1 MEVYSET
8 HVKHVD
14 QDDGC
19 TINVSDHIVL
29 LARPEKID
37 LEALWW
43 EFDQT
48 LRRELGSLLKMEYG
62 AVAQKYGLL
71 NFNERFLEERRRTLL
86 GLFLRGNGSKLHV
99 FENAPVV
106 RALVDLGL
114 IPGETPH
121 GRPRQNFPREHGAM
135 GDFLA
140 ELPRQTQ
147 LQVID
152 KVLKEDLDDV
162 IRLGQRETLGMSE
175 LETMLFRGKAHTVD
189 ALRDLA
195 DAMERN
201 VAPVDRSKGVF
212 SGTGTGR
219 TYAPIWFTQFL
230 ASKGVWLLPLR
241 FYDRILAFW
250 PGHLR
255 PLLLLLSVPPH
266 SRDVADGMLATFNRD
281 LTSLRQVPNAFVMAA
296 LSSTMWSE
304 RRFCPAA
311 LFHMKMHYGT
321 ADQGRSSSINHVYMV
336 LAELFDADLRERG
349 EARLLD
355 GRKRATS
362 IDAFRWVEHPTASN
376 MKKAS
381 RILGRDWQ
389 EITIPDHTR
398 QLAAEMRELLPS
410 FKVQNMRAVRNAVD
424 FFLIYS
430 LVLGPELQI
439 GRLRDI
445 TRHDHVRSEIAP
457 HETFFE
463 FLLSR
468 CLTRGADAARSAMSK
483 MQDLWK
489 AGAARDGYDRHV
501 PCPFDATFDRLPSKK
516 HERGRAGRALD
527 QEVIDILI
535 ELNRAGGWAFAR
547 SLAHCYYIVRNP
559 DGVFERMFWPLA
571 PLALEISLRTGH
583 RLRTV
588 RWLDSGEG
596 DERTYDPITMTDR
609 QNLLSCAIEGRRQ
622 FAIRYLR
629 LDDADRTPVNAMYLC
644 VAKSGAYESAYL
656 PPELIEPICQLRDLQ
671 VRYNPMMRPVPA
683 VDNRARTTETD
694 DSLFANVFHLFRT
707 PERFQ
712 DVVSDSRM
720 RTYYKAFL
728 KYAQPIV
735 AERLGRDYPLVD
747 LERDLVLTTFHDHRR
762 SLVTNAEER
771 GVPISVLRMLLG
783 QAANETTNG
792 YNHVRDRRIHAAIQQ
807 ATYDAS
813 LIEGIAQ
820 NQPQALQSILEQVE
834 VVAGKDSPATRRM
847 REVVAGTRPAL
858 LDIFMHGLCIVGDCA
873 TGRIKSGHRIPMWR
887 PRACAGCMYRG
898 TGWAFRAG
906 IVSRI
911 NLIKIELRMSG
922 VRSVELN
929 TRIGKEAV
937 AGRPVNALE
946 RGRAAEEEL
955 RRNLT
960 DELRLEQETLHRI
973 DVAAK
978 AARLAGR
985 SPNSI
990 VIANAVFDFDQ
1001 VETVEN
1007 RVHDFEL
1014 LLSVMRDVVLIPAAS
1029 IELPP
1034 VVPFEAERQVRTILR
1049 ANKLEDVLHR
1059 IPESEKVEAL
1069 VAIGDVLL
1077 DLFGD
1082 VEEFQRVLDESREGI
1097 PQAAIEAVAHRIT
1110 DAAVRPTTAWLG
1122 SMPSLSPASEARQ

>member
-1 MEVYSET
+1 MEVYSEA
-8 HVKHVD
+8 HVKYFD
-14 QDDGC
+14 QDGGC
-19 TINVSDHIVL
+19 TVNVSDHIVL
-29 LARPEKID
+29 LANPQTID

-48 LRRELGSLLKMEYG
+48 LRRELGTLLKMEYG
-62 AVAQKYGLL
+62 AVVQKYGLL
-71 NFNERFLEERRRTLL
+71 NFNERFMVARHKTLL
-86 GLFLRGNGSKLHV
+86 GLFLRGKGSKLHV

-106 RALVDLGL
+106 RALVDLEL

-121 GRPRQNFPREHGAM
+121 GKPRQNYPRDAGAM

-140 ELPRQTQ
+140 TLPRQTQ

-152 KVLKEDLDDV
+152 RVLNDDLDDL

-175 LETMLFRGKAHTVD
+175 LETTLFGGKPRTVD
-189 ALRDLA
+189 ALRSLA
-195 DAMERN
+195 DLMESN

-212 SGTGTGR
+212 SGAGTGR
-219 TYAPIWFTQFL
+219 AYAPIWFAQFL
-230 ASKGVWLLPLR
+230 AARGVWLLPLR

-266 SRDVADGMLATFNRD
+266 SRDVADGILATFDRD

-304 RRFCPAA
+304 RRFCPSA

-321 ADQGRSSSINHVYMV
+321 EDHGRSSSINHIYAV
-336 LAELFDADLRERG
+336 LAEAFDVDYRERG

-355 GRKRATS
+355 GRKRASS
-362 IDAFRWVEHPTASN
+362 IEAFRWVEHPTASN

-381 RILGRDWQ
+381 RILGQDWK

-398 QLAAEMRELLPS
+398 KLAAEMRELLPT
-410 FKVQNMRAVRNAVD
+410 FQVQNMRAVRNALE

-439 GRLRDI
+439 ARLRDI
-445 TRHDHVRSEIAP
+445 TRHDHVRSEVAP

-468 CLTRGADAARSAMSK
+468 CLTTGADSARSAMSK

-489 AGAARDGYDRHV
+489 ASAAKGGYDRHV

-516 HERGRAGRALD
+516 KERGRAGRALEK
-527 QEVIDILI
+527 EVIDLLI
-535 ELNRAGGWAFAR
+535 DINRAGGWAFAKTLG
-547 SLAHCYYIVRNP
+547 SSYYVVRNSE
-559 DGVFERMFWPLA
+559 GVFERMFWPLA

-596 DERTYDPITMTDR
+596 DERTYDPMTMTHR
-609 QNLLSCAIEGRRQ
+609 PNSLPCAVEGRKQ

-644 VAKSGAYESAYL
+644 VAKSGAYESVYL
-656 PPELIEPICQLRDLQ
+656 PEELIEPICELRNLQ
-671 VRYNPMMRPVPA
+671 IRYNPINKPVPA
-683 VDNRARTTETD
+683 VDNRQRTAETQD
-694 DSLFANVFHLFRT
+694 GLFADVFHLFRT
-707 PERFQ
+707 PDRFQ
-712 DVVSDSRM
+712 DVVSDSKM

-735 AERLGRDYPLVD
+735 AEKLGRDYPLVD

-762 SLVTNAEER
+762 SLVTNGEER
-771 GVPISVLRMLLG
+771 GVPISVLRTLLG
-783 QAANETTNG
+783 QATNEAANG
-792 YNHVRDRRIHAAIQQ
+792 YNHVRSRRIHAIAQQ
-807 ATYDAS
+807 GTYDAA

-820 NQPQALQSILEQVE
+820 NQPQALASILDQVDA
-834 VVAGKDSPATRRM
+834 VAGRDSPAARRM
-847 REVVAGTRPAL
+847 REVVNGTRPAF

-873 TGRIKSGHRIPMWR
+873 TGKIKGGHRIPMWR
-887 PRACAGCMYRG
+887 PRACGGCIYRG

-906 IVSRI
+906 IVNRI
-911 NLIKIELRMSG
+911 NLIMIELRMSG
-922 VRSVELN
+922 SRSIELN
-929 TRIGKEAV
+929 DRIGKESAK
-937 AGRPVNALE
+937 GRPVKALE

-960 DELRLEQETLHRI
+960 DELRLEQDTLQRI

-985 SPNSI
+985 SPNSV
-990 VIANAVFDFDQ
+990 VISNAVFDFDK

-1007 RVHDFEL
+1007 RVHEFEL
-1014 LLSVMRDVVLIPAAS
+1014 LLSVMRDVVIIPAAA
-1029 IELPP
+1029 IELPSA
-1034 VVPFEAERQVRTILR
+1034 VPFEAERQVRAILR
-1049 ANKLEDVLHR
+1049 ANELEDVMHR
-1059 IPESEKVEAL
+1059 IPESDKIEAL
-1069 VAIGDVLL
+1069 VAIGDILL
-1077 DLFGD
+1077 DLFGE
-1082 VEEFQRVLDESREGI
+1082 VEEFQRVLDESRSGI
-1097 PQAAIEAVAHRIT
+1097 PQPAIEAVAGRIRK
-1110 DAAVRPTTAWLG
+1110 AALRPSGVMLG
-1122 SMPSLSPASEARQ
+1122 SMQALHPGSEARA